1 MEVSGRFHAAV
12 ALPSSDQRPEIRNR
26 GSSVPKSMSGH
37 CKDEKNRRELN
48 PCRQARSPSL
58 YQLSYTRLLNMYI
71 HTCAY
76 LSHTTL
82 YRHTISTEELVE
94 WGLIEKPKY
103 SEKSRLRA
111 NLFSS
116 YPLRRDLELKP
127 NRGGLIKQ
135 ATNSLNYRC

>member
-1 MEVSGRFHAAV
+1 MEVSGQFHAAV
-12 ALPSSDQRPEIRNR
+12 ALPIIGVRQLENR
-26 GSSVPKSMSGH
+26 GLGVPQSMSGRYEV
-37 CKDEKNRRELN
+37 EKNRRELN

-82 YRHTISTEELVE
+82 YRHTNNTEELVE
-94 WGLIEKPKY
+94 WEFIEKPKY

-111 NLFSS
+111 NLFNS
-116 YPLRRDLELKP
+116 YPL
-127 NRGGLIKQ
+127 
-135 ATNSLNYRC
+135 